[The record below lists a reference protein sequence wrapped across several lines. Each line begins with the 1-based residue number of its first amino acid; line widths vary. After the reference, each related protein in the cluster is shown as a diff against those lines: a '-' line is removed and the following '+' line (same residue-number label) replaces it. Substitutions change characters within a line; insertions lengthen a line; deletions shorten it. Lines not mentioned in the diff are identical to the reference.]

1 MLTTMYA
8 ANCAHRI
15 VPHRTTA
22 HRIVPHRTT
31 SHHIARHGT
40 TTQRNAIHF
49 VNNIMKGP
57 TYQWHNAFHGKF
69 GTLPFPGSVVKYKK
83 VASLLQFAGASFYHL
98 VMEVLPRLVLLKRKI
113 EEDPELKI
121 LVCKDTSKSQFATS
135 FFKLF
140 FSSDAQ
146 QDVLTRFEEYDCS
159 GPNNVRVRAKT
170 LLYPAWDRVVAHDH
184 VAHSLAPPTL
194 LKELRANV
202 RARVSAQHQQTATK
216 TVVYCTRKG
225 QSMRE
230 LVGEADFIAR
240 IAQTVTA
247 ASADYEL
254 VVFDGKMPAVT
265 AMALF
270 SRAAVV
276 VGVHGGALTNII
288 ACAEGSTLIELG
300 FNAGFTRHY
309 ASAAQGLGMRYVLRV
324 RCILFFFFTYKLKI
338 VLCVFFF
345 AGEGGGEGVR
355 GLGRMPLMGVR
366 PFFPPWGS
374 PGRCNLY

>member
-1 MLTTMYA
+1 MPARTWLVLRSLSIQCMLTTMHA
-8 ANCAHRI
+8 ANC
-15 VPHRTTA
+15 A

-40 TTQRNAIHF
+40 TMQRNAIHF

-309 ASAAQGLGMRYVLRV
+309 ASATQGLGMRYVLRV
-324 RCILFFFFTYKLKI
+324 RCILFFFLHK
-338 VLCVFFF
+338 
-345 AGEGGGEGVR
+345 
-355 GLGRMPLMGVR
+355 
-366 PFFPPWGS
+366 
-374 PGRCNLY
+374 N